1 MTGAPYPAHRE
12 ADVVLRDGSTV
23 RVRPVRPDD
32 RAALLALFRSL
43 SETSRARRFFAGV
56 SDRFLEEAAHRL
68 VDVDYVS
75 RFGLV
80 ATAGP
85 EQELIGHACYIQTG
99 PQRAEVAFTVADAF
113 QGRGLGTILLG
124 QLAEIGASNGI
135 REFEADVLPENHPMI
150 DVFRQSG
157 FPVEVAVHRDGIHA
171 VFPTELG
178 EEARLRFEQRERIAA
193 VNALRPFFA
202 PRAVAV
208 IGASR
213 RRGTIGGEV
222 FHNLLAYGFSGE
234 VYAVNPAAADV
245 QGRRAYG
252 SVLDVPGPVDLAVV
266 VVPAA
271 AVAEVAEQ
279 CARKGVRALVVISS
293 GFAEVGPAGRALQDR
308 LLDICRRSGMRLIGP
323 NCMGIVSTDPAVRLN
338 ATFIPVPPRAG
349 RVAFMSQS
357 GALGLAIMDYAA
369 QLGLGISSFASVGN
383 KADISGND
391 LIQYWEEDPRT
402 DVILLYL
409 ESFGNPRKFSRI
421 ARRVARRKPIVV
433 VKSGRSP
440 AGARATTSHTGA
452 LLAASDVTVAAL
464 FRQAGVI
471 RTDTLEELF
480 DVAALLANQP
490 APAGRRVAI
499 VTNSGGPGILC
510 ADTAESEGLEVPV
523 LSEATQVAL
532 RRFLPPEA
540 SVTNPVDMIASATAD
555 HYREAIRLVAA
566 DPQVD
571 AVIAIFIP
579 PMVTRAEEVA
589 AALVAAAGEI
599 PAGKPLLTVFMSAR
613 GVPEVLRDAA
623 VRIPSFA
630 FPEDAAIA
638 LARAARY
645 GQWRAQPPAVPPALA
660 GLQRDRAAAIV
671 ASALRRGAGWLDP
684 EEVVALLTCYG
695 IPALE
700 QRVVKTPE
708 DAAAAASALGAPVA
722 LKAVA
727 PGVVH
732 KTEAGGVRLRLTA
745 AEVQGA
751 AEEMARA
758 FERTGHPLTGYVVQ
772 RMAPAGVEM
781 IVGVVHDPQFGPVL
795 ACGAG
800 GVTVELLKDVAVR
813 LTPLTERDAAEMIR
827 ELRTYPLLTG
837 YRGAAPLDV
846 RALEE
851 TVLRVGAMVEDL
863 PQIAELD
870 CNPVLVH
877 PRGASVIDA
886 RVRVAPAEAEVPL
899 GARTPGR
906 RR

>member
-1 MTGAPYPAHRE
+1 M
-12 ADVVLRDGSTV
+12 
-23 RVRPVRPDD
+23 
-32 RAALLALFRSL
+32 FRSL
-43 SETSRARRFFAGV
+43 GATSRALRFFAGV
-56 SDRFLEEAAHRL
+56 SDRFLQEAADRFT
-68 VDVDYVS
+68 DVDYVS

-85 EQELIGHACYIQTG
+85 EQHLIGHACYITTG
-99 PQRAEVAFTVADAF
+99 PHRAEVAFTVAEAY

-124 QLAEIGASNGI
+124 QLAEIGEANGI

-150 DVFRQSG
+150 DVFRESG
-157 FPVEVAVHRDGIHA
+157 FPVEVHAHREGIHA
-171 VFPTELG
+171 TFPTSLG
-178 EEARLRFEQRERIAA
+178 EEARIRFEQRERIAA
-193 VNALRPFFA
+193 VNALSAFFS

-222 FHNLLAYGFSGE
+222 FHNLLTYGFSGAI
-234 VYAVNPAAADV
+234 YAVNPSAGEV
-245 QGRRAYG
+245 QGRRAYP
-252 SVLDVPGPVDLAVV
+252 SVLDVPGPVDLAAI

-271 AVAEVAEQ
+271 FVAEVAEQ

-293 GFAEVGPAGRALQDR
+293 GFAEVGPAGRVRQEQ

-338 ATFIPVPPRAG
+338 ATFVPVPPPEG

-357 GALGLAIMDYAA
+357 GALGLAVMDYAA
-369 QLGLGISSFASVGN
+369 ALGLGISSFASVGN

-391 LIQYWEEDPRT
+391 LIQYWEADPRT

-421 ARRVARRKPIVV
+421 ARRIARRKPIVV
-433 VKSGRSP
+433 VKSGRSR

-480 DVAALLANQP
+480 DVAALLASQP
-490 APAGRRVAI
+490 APSGRRVGI

-510 ADTAESEGLEVPV
+510 ADTAESEGLEVPI
-523 LSEATQVAL
+523 LSDVTQAAL
-532 RRFLPPEA
+532 RALLPPEA
-540 SVTNPVDMIASATAD
+540 SVTNPVDMIASATAA
-555 HYREAIRLVAA
+555 HYREAIRVVAV

-571 AVIAIFIP
+571 AVVAIFIP
-579 PMVTRAEEVA
+579 PMVTRAEDVA
-589 AALVAAAGEI
+589 AALVAAAGEM
-599 PAGKPLLTVFMSAR
+599 PPGKPLLTVFMSSR
-613 GVPEVLRDAA
+613 GVPDALRAADA
-623 VRIPSFA
+623 RIPSFA

-638 LARAARY
+638 LARAVRY
-645 GQWRAQPPAVPPALA
+645 GEWRAQPPAAVPSLA
-660 GLQRDRAAAIV
+660 GLQRDRAVAIIAA
-671 ASALRRGAGWLDP
+671 ALRRGTGWLDP
-684 EEVVALLTCYG
+684 DEVHALLTCYG

-700 QRVVKTPE
+700 QRVVRTPAE
-708 DAAAAASALGAPVA
+708 AAQAASAIGAAVA

-727 PGVVH
+727 PDVIH
-732 KTEAGGVRLRLTA
+732 KTEAGGVRLGVAPT
-745 AEVQGA
+745 EVRAA
-751 AEEMARA
+751 AEEMAGR
-758 FERTGHPLTGYVVQ
+758 FERAGHPLAGFVIQ
-772 RMAPAGVEM
+772 RMAEAGVEM

-800 GVTVELLKDVAVR
+800 GVTVELLRDVAVR

-837 YRGAAPLDV
+837 YRGGAPYDV

-851 TVLRVGAMVEDL
+851 VVLRVSTMVEDL

-870 CNPVLVH
+870 CNPVMVH
-877 PRGASVIDA
+877 RRGASVLDA
-886 RVRVAPAEAEVPL
+886 RIRVAPAEAEVPL
-899 GARTPGR
+899 GARTPR